1 MNFTT
6 HFSVPRPAPPE
17 SNETTVRLG
26 DWLFV
31 PVPDLVVESG
41 RIQRQS
47 PVRSGESVA
56 PVVSELYHIG
66 GEAVY
71 YSESKHRTLTV
82 RQYQALLR
90 QHPKTVKE
98 DWRIRQ
104 SGMTAYGRGTVHH
117 PDHHAITLD
126 GWHRILNGEPDLRVR
141 HNEILPD

>member
-1 MNFTT
+1 MNFST
-6 HFSVPRPAPPE
+6 HFFLPAPGPPE
-17 SNETTVRLG
+17 SNETAVRLG

-31 PVPDLVVESG
+31 PVPDLVVDSG
-41 RIQRQS
+41 RIQHQS
-47 PVRSGESVA
+47 PLRSSGTAA
-56 PVVSELYHIG
+56 PVVSELYHTG

-71 YSESKHRTLTV
+71 YSESKRRTLTV

-104 SGMTAYGRGTVHH
+104 SGMSAYGRGTVHH

-126 GWHRILNGEPDLRVR
+126 GWHRILIDESEPRVR
-141 HNEILPD
+141 HNEVLSD